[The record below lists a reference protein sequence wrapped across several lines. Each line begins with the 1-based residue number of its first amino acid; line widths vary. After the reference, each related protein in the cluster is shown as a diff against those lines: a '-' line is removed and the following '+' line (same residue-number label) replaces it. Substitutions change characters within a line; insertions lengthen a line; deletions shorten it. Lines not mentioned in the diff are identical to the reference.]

1 MNTIYLE
8 KLYAKSKKKIVIA
21 EKFGFLKLDIVNAN
35 LICKALSDNLN
46 LWIKTNKRNVDS
58 LFKPVILISLIE
70 FFETNYITANKKPPK
85 IGDKYQKGSKRYEVV
100 DIGLYIEKNEA
111 VKLECTNRGKNTLHQ
126 IILDCLYDDY
136 TKLDDNSGS
145 SNRNTFKPMID
156 FVNQAIGIKHNF
168 HSFDNKFAVVCSKRH
183 FENSFTLE
191 ERKIFPYEYITKNE
205 KAEPNLPL
213 TDFMFYIAPD
223 YETIQDFVIDNDI
236 KLDLVIFFDNK
247 EDLQIQQDIN
257 RKSVKQVIFI
267 GNQNPNVNSILK
279 WNWTLPELQYFDK
292 ENEKTDEIIINPILV
307 KNEALDNATCT
318 FINYI
323 KNVENKYGVNFG
335 SVCQYISYLY
345 PIIIP
350 SENSR
355 LSNKLEVINHSF
367 KNKLKQVLTQE
378 LSGIGVDYSKMYD
391 ELLTIYNNALLQV
404 EFTNN
409 TKTKKLRSLKETK
422 YLLIPSGQTLNIWK
436 IEIKKVNWQK
446 VKIISFSEFKKLTEK
461 SDVTVLALEDKAL
474 FDEVYGGIHNIQ
486 WLLYDNEYKHYK
498 KFITKYDNELLEEFK
513 SKDRKKLSDI
523 NYPDELK
530 IETTESLI
538 DRIFDKDIS
547 DIDKEYEL
555 NHYDAICKEIIFDDN
570 TSVKLSANS
579 SVILINENNNP
590 VNNKVGDLI
599 IGDKIRIYEN
609 QHKDVLLKSIFQADK
624 NGNFKKILKDSE
636 KWKNILKSY
645 CNNSDTKIQYVA
657 LKFGINPDTVR
668 GWFKLNLD
676 TKFPQNFKKLKDLM
690 NKKDFKM
697 SNDEY
702 SQIYKSSR
710 NYKSITIAVG
720 RDLSDEIATFIIN
733 GNKGKLLS
741 KLDDNIIISISEK
754 NMPIRKIKSIKIEVN

>member
-1 MNTIYLE
+1 
-8 KLYAKSKKKIVIA
+8 
-21 EKFGFLKLDIVNAN
+21 
-35 LICKALSDNLN
+35 
-46 LWIKTNKRNVDS
+46 
-58 LFKPVILISLIE
+58 
-70 FFETNYITANKKPPK
+70 
-85 IGDKYQKGSKRYEVV
+85 
-100 DIGLYIEKNEA
+100 
-111 VKLECTNRGKNTLHQ
+111 
-126 IILDCLYDDY
+126 
-136 TKLDDNSGS
+136 
-145 SNRNTFKPMID
+145 
-156 FVNQAIGIKHNF
+156 
-168 HSFDNKFAVVCSKRH
+168 
-183 FENSFTLE
+183 
-191 ERKIFPYEYITKNE
+191 
-205 KAEPNLPL
+205 
-213 TDFMFYIAPD
+213 
-223 YETIQDFVIDNDI
+223 
-236 KLDLVIFFDNK
+236 
-247 EDLQIQQDIN
+247 
-257 RKSVKQVIFI
+257 
-267 GNQNPNVNSILK
+267 
-279 WNWTLPELQYFDK
+279 
-292 ENEKTDEIIINPILV
+292 
-307 KNEALDNATCT
+307 
-318 FINYI
+318 
-323 KNVENKYGVNFG
+323 
-335 SVCQYISYLY
+335 
-345 PIIIP
+345 
-350 SENSR
+350 
-355 LSNKLEVINHSF
+355 
-367 KNKLKQVLTQE
+367 
-378 LSGIGVDYSKMYD
+378 
-391 ELLTIYNNALLQV
+391 
-404 EFTNN
+404 
-409 TKTKKLRSLKETK
+409 
-422 YLLIPSGQTLNIWK
+422 
-436 IEIKKVNWQK
+436 
-446 VKIISFSEFKKLTEK
+446 
-461 SDVTVLALEDKAL
+461 
-474 FDEVYGGIHNIQ
+474 VYGGIHNIQ
-486 WLLYDNEYKHYK
+486 WLLYGNEYKHYK

-523 NYPDELK
+523 DYPDELK

-547 DIDKEYEL
+547 DINKEYEL

-599 IGDKIRIYEN
+599 IGDKVRIYEN

-636 KWKNILKSY
+636 KWKNVLKSY

-702 SQIYKSSR
+702 NQFYKSSR